1 MKTNLLFPNKFKAI
15 GWILLIPATVF
26 GYMATFHD
34 FEFSFL
40 NIKVPSLFPDGIF
53 FNNDLHGTT
62 PFRLWK
68 IINDNFTSEAAG
80 ILFIAGAIFVA
91 FSKEKNEDE
100 YIAKIRLE
108 SLMWA
113 TYVTFAIQI
122 FCLLFFYE
130 FRFFQSMCINLFTIL
145 IVFIVRYYFIIHR
158 SKSPRDEE

>member
-1 MKTNLLFPNKFKAI
+1 
-15 GWILLIPATVF
+15 
-26 GYMATFHD
+26 MAVFHD

-40 NIKVPSLFPDGIF
+40 NIKALSLLPDD
-53 FNNDLHGTT
+53 FNVTSSS
-62 PFRLWK
+62 PFRLWE
-68 IINDNFTSEAAG
+68 IIDDNFTAEAAG
-80 ILFIAGAIFVA
+80 ILFVIGALFVA

-113 TYVTFAIQI
+113 TYVAFAIQI
-122 FCLLFFYE
+122 FCLLFFYG

-145 IVFIVRYYFIIHR
+145 IVFIVRYYFIIYR